1 MTRRKKHPDDR
12 LFRVVAITRADGRTF
27 LLTSVRRRNFLS
39 AQQQKFAAEVLRARW
54 AEFVDPADSVKVI
67 TGTPQSTTSKHHPEG
82 ADVGA

>member
-39 AQQQKFAAEVLRARW
+39 AQQQKFAAEVLRTRW
-54 AEFVDPADSVKVI
+54 AEFVDAADSARII
-67 TGTPQSTTSKHHPEG
+67 TAKGVAG
-82 ADVGA
+82 